1 MKKYLIV
8 LGMVL
13 FYAVYLIG
21 EVQAPVEEVD
31 IIVGEG
37 YDINLQRDSLDYI
50 LPFNAYVFKSEEGK
64 TSVTTS
70 GYGKSIEEA
79 IESRSLKR
87 NKKYV
92 EGLEKVCFISEVFAR
107 NGIDEFIANKFSR
120 TSVNDMAYMV
130 IVDGKS
136 KDYIDSKTK
145 GYISAADYTAQ
156 LIRNIQNYNF
166 FSDNYKIIDGL
177 VRVKGEGRQMVI
189 PYAELKESHIE
200 ITGLA
205 IFNEDKMVRKV
216 GMNDALALNMLR
228 DNKVKGMLAL
238 QKSPTEYTD
247 FSANVK
253 KRKIKCHKKNDQYIF
268 DIELNVTGEIT
279 SNDMYEGL
287 MNNLEVKKKF
297 EKDMG
302 MHIEKLCNGF
312 IEKMQ
317 NEYKLDCLELGSYGA
332 AKFGRRKNINWDEV
346 VTNSKINLKVK
357 VKVDKQGRGDY

>member
-1 MKKYLIV
+1 MKKYLLV
-8 LGMVL
+8 VGVVL
-13 FYAVYLIG
+13 FYSLHLIG
-21 EVQAPVEEVD
+21 NVKAPVEEVD

-37 YDINLQRDSLDYI
+37 YDINIQGSSLDY
-50 LPFNAYVFKSEEGK
+50 LVPFNAYVFKLEEGK
-64 TSVTTS
+64 ASVTTS

-87 NKKYV
+87 DKKYV
-92 EGLEKVCFISEVFAR
+92 EGLEKVCFISETFAR
-107 NGIDEFIANKFSR
+107 NGIGEFIANKFSR

-130 IVDGKS
+130 VVDGKS
-136 KDYIDSKTK
+136 KDYIESKTK

-156 LIRNIQNYNF
+156 LIKNIQNYNF
-166 FSDNYKIIDGL
+166 FSDNYKIIDAL
-177 VRVKGEGRQMVI
+177 VRVKSEGRQMVI

-205 IFNEDKMVRKV
+205 IFHEDKMVRKV
-216 GMNDALALNMLR
+216 DINDALALNMLR
-228 DNKVKGMLAL
+228 DEKVKGMLSL
-238 QKSPTEYTD
+238 QKSPKEYTD
-247 FSANVK
+247 FSATVK
-253 KRKIKCHKKNDQYIF
+253 KRKIKCYKKNDQYIF
-268 DIELNVTGEIT
+268 DIELIVTGEVS

-302 MHIEKLCNGF
+302 KHIEKLCNGF

-317 NEYKLDCLELGSYGA
+317 NEFRVDCLELGSYGA
-332 AKFGRRKNINWDEV
+332 AKFGRRKNIDWNEV

>member
-8 LGMVL
+8 LGLVL
-13 FYAVYLIG
+13 FYTVYLIG
-21 EVQAPVEEVD
+21 DVQAPVEEVD

-37 YDINLQRDSLDYI
+37 YDINSKSDSLDYI

-64 TSVTTS
+64 ISVTTS

-92 EGLEKVCFISEVFAR
+92 EGLEKVCFISETFAR
-107 NGIDEFIANKFSR
+107 KGIDEFIANKFSR
-120 TSVNDMAYMV
+120 ISVNDMAYMV
-130 IVDGKS
+130 VVDGKS

-145 GYISAADYTAQ
+145 GYISAADYTAL
-156 LIRNIQNYNF
+156 LIKNIQNYNF
-166 FSDNYKIIDGL
+166 FSDNYKIIDAL

-189 PYAELKESHIE
+189 PYAELKNSHIE
-200 ITGLA
+200 ITGLS
-205 IFNEDKMVRKV
+205 IFHEDKMVRKV
-216 GMNDALALNMLR
+216 DMKDALALNMLR
-228 DNKVKGMLAL
+228 DKKVKGILSL
-238 QKSPTEYTD
+238 QKSPTEYAD
-247 FSANVK
+247 FSATVK
-253 KRKIKCHKKNDQYIF
+253 KRKIKCYKKNDQYIF
-268 DIELNVTGEIT
+268 DIELIVTGEIS

-287 MNNLEVKKKF
+287 MNKLDVKKNF

-302 MHIEKLCNGF
+302 NHIEKLCNEF
-312 IEKMQ
+312 IAKMQ

-332 AKFGRRKNINWDEV
+332 AKFGRRKNVDWDEI